1 MADARL
7 PEGAIGGAAPA
18 DPPPAPSAAALP
30 LRVVRVKR
38 KRDVEAP
45 DDLIVEGLAAPAAKR
60 LLHEALSGLGLA
72 PGASAGAEAAAA
84 PAARFRRVSTLSA
97 AQLGGLSAEALD
109 ALLRAGRKRGAGS
122 DDAAAPPQPAAR
134 RKAARYEQVRRV
146 RGLTLFERTEA
157 APDPLRAA
165 RGVYDVVAH
174 GAEEA
179 PPAPASPTAAAA
191 AAAEEALLCNYMP
204 MVREYLAA
212 SGGGGSGGG
221 GSAARSTA
229 AATGATEADEGAEG
243 GDGDYVYDLYV
254 PGEESAAGG
263 GGAGAE
269 GDAGADEAAGWWE
282 LHRAGTAPAV
292 RVVDDGLWL
301 VEEAPDAPGSGGSG
315 GDEDSNA
322 EGHYANSYPDE
333 DAGGS
338 SSDAGSWSSSS
349 ASGSEGGARQRRHR
363 GGAASEEYGSGDEY

>member
-18 DPPPAPSAAALP
+18 DPPPVPAAAAPP

-45 DDLIVEGLAAPAAKR
+45 DDLVVEGLAAPAAKR
-60 LLHEALSGLGLA
+60 PLHEALSGLGLA
-72 PGASAGAEAAAA
+72 PGAGGAAEAAAA
-84 PAARFRRVSTLSA
+84 PPARFRRVSTLSA

-109 ALLRAGRKRGAGS
+109 ALLRAGRKRGADGG
-122 DDAAAPPQPAAR
+122 APPPPQQPAR

-179 PPAPASPTAAAA
+179 SPAPASPTAAAA
-191 AAAEEALLCNYMP
+191 AAAEEALLCNYLP

-212 SGGGGSGGG
+212 SGGGV
-221 GSAARSTA
+221 SAARSA
-229 AATGATEADEGAEG
+229 AAAAAAASADEGAEG

-254 PGEESAAGG
+254 AGEESAAGG
-263 GGAGAE
+263 GAGA
-269 GDAGADEAAGWWE
+269 DADGADADEAARWWE
-282 LHRAGTAPAV
+282 LHRAGAAPAV

-338 SSDAGSWSSSS
+338 SSDGGGWSSSS
-349 ASGSEGGARQRRHR
+349 ASGSEGGGAARRRRR